1 MTAASRLRVE
11 LGARSYEIVVG
22 PGLLA
27 RAGAELLAVLRQ
39 PAVIVVTDAHLART
53 AHLGALEASLGAAG
67 IATRRIVLPAGEA
80 TKSMAELDRLLDQVL
95 AHGIERRTAL
105 VAFGGG
111 VVGDLAGFAAAILL
125 RGLDYV
131 QVPTSLLAQVDSAVG
146 GKTGVNARHGK
157 NLVGSFHQPRL
168 VLADTDVLKSL
179 PARELRA
186 GYAEV
191 VKYGL
196 IDRPGFFAW
205 LEQQGAALLAGDGA
219 LQQQAIVESCRAK
232 AALVAADEREEGA
245 RALLNLG
252 HTFGHALEALT
263 GYGDALL
270 HGEAVALGIVLA
282 ATLSVRLGLCPAADA
297 RRIRDHFAAVGL
309 PTTRGAL
316 PAPVRSAAAMV
327 AAMAHDKKVQGG
339 RPRFVLLRGIG
350 QAFAGAEVEP
360 AELTALLSA
369 PEP

>member
-1 MTAASRLRVE
+1 MTAASRLTVE

-27 RAGAELLAVLRQ
+27 RAGALLRPLLRQ
-39 PAVIVVTDAHLART
+39 PAAIVVTDAHLAQT
-53 AHLGALEASLGAAG
+53 SHLAALEVSLEAAG
-67 IATRRIVLPAGEA
+67 IAARRIVLPAGEA
-80 TKSMAELDRLLDQVL
+80 TKSLAELERLLDQIL
-95 AHGIERRTAL
+95 AQGIERRTAL

-111 VVGDLAGFAAAILL
+111 VIGDLAGFAAAILL

-131 QVPTSLLAQVDSAVG
+131 QIPTTLLAQVDSAVG
-146 GKTGVNARHGK
+146 GKTGINSRHGK
-157 NLVGSFHQPRL
+157 NLIGSFHQPRL
-168 VLADTDVLKSL
+168 VLADTGVLETL

-196 IDRPGFFAW
+196 IDRPEFFAW
-205 LEQQGAALLAGDGA
+205 LEQNGAALLAGDAA
-219 LQQQAIVESCRAK
+219 LRQQAILESCRAK
-232 AALVAADEREEGA
+232 AALVTVDEREAGA

-252 HTFGHALEALT
+252 HTFAHALEALA
-263 GYGDALL
+263 GYGDTLL

-282 ATLSVRLGLCPAADA
+282 ARLSVRLGLCPPADA
-297 RRIRDHFAAVGL
+297 ERVRAHFAEVGL
-309 PTTRGAL
+309 PVTRAGL
-316 PAPVRSAAAMV
+316 PAPVRSAESML
-327 AAMAHDKKVQGG
+327 AAMAHDKKTLGG

>member
-1 MTAASRLRVE
+1 MTAATRLTVD
-11 LGARSYEIVVG
+11 LDARSYEIVVG

-27 RAGAELLAVLRQ
+27 RAGAELGPLLHQ
-39 PAVIVVTDAHLART
+39 PSVIVVTDANLART
-53 AHLGALEASLGAAG
+53 PHLGTLESSLESAG
-67 IATRRIVLPAGEA
+67 IEVHRIVLPAGEA
-80 TKSMAELDRLLDQVL
+80 TKSMAELERLLDQIL
-95 AHGIERRTAL
+95 ALGIERRTML

-131 QVPTSLLAQVDSAVG
+131 QIPTTLLAQVDSAVG
-146 GKTGVNARHGK
+146 GKTGINSHHGK

-168 VLADTDVLKSL
+168 VLADTDVLRTL
-179 PARELRA
+179 PARELCA

-191 VKYGL
+191 VKYGV
-196 IDRPGFFAW
+196 IDRPEFFAW
-205 LEQQGAALLAGDGA
+205 LELNGAALLAGDAA

-232 AALVAADEREEGA
+232 AALVAADEREAGA

-252 HTFGHALEALT
+252 HTFAHALEALT
-263 GYGDALL
+263 GYSEALL
-270 HGEAVALGIVLA
+270 HGEAVALGIALA
-282 ATLSVRLGLCPAADA
+282 ATLSVRLGLCPPADA
-297 RRIRDHFAAVGL
+297 ERIRRHFAAAGL
-309 PTTRGAL
+309 PTTRAGL
-316 PAPVRSAAAMV
+316 PAPVRSAEAMLAAME
-327 AAMAHDKKVQGG
+327 HDKKVERG

>member
-1 MTAASRLRVE
+1 MTAATRLEVA
-11 LGARSYEIVVG
+11 LGARSYQIVVG
-22 PGLLA
+22 PGLLQ
-27 RAGAELLAVLRQ
+27 RAGAELRPLLRH
-39 PAVIVVTDAHLART
+39 PSVIVVTDAHLAQT
-53 AHLGALEASLGAAG
+53 AHLAALEASLEAAA
-67 IATRRIVLPAGEA
+67 IAARRIVLPAGEA
-80 TKSMAELDRLLDQVL
+80 TKSMAELDRLLEQIL
-95 AHGIERRTAL
+95 AEGIERRTTL

-111 VVGDLAGFAAAILL
+111 VVGDVTGFAAAILL

-131 QVPTSLLAQVDSAVG
+131 QIPTSLLAQVDSAVG
-146 GKTGVNARHGK
+146 GKTGINSRHGK
-157 NLVGSFHQPRL
+157 NLIGSFHQPRL

-196 IDRPGFFAW
+196 IDRPEFFTW
-205 LEQQGAALLAGDGA
+205 LERQGSALLRGDGA

-232 AALVAADEREEGA
+232 AALVAADEREAGA

-252 HTFGHALEALT
+252 HTFGHALEALA
-263 GYGDALL
+263 GYGEALL
-270 HGEAVALGIVLA
+270 HGEAVAVGIVLA
-282 ATLSVRLGLCPAADA
+282 ATLSVRLGLCPPADA
-297 RRIRDHFAAVGL
+297 ERIRRHFQAVGL
-309 PTTRGAL
+309 PTSRAAL
-316 PAPVRSAAAMV
+316 PVPGLTAEALV
-327 AAMAHDKKVQGG
+327 AAMSHDKKVQGG

>member
-1 MTAASRLRVE
+1 MTAASRLKVK

-22 PGLLA
+22 RGLLA
-27 RAGAELLAVLRQ
+27 RAAAELRPLLRQ
-39 PAVIVVTDAHLART
+39 PSAIVVTDAHLART
-53 AHLGALEASLGAAG
+53 IHLQALESSLQAAG
-67 IATRRIVLPAGEA
+67 IAVRRIELPAGEA
-80 TKSMAELDRLLDQVL
+80 TKSMAELDRLLDHIL
-95 AHGIERRTAL
+95 ARGIERRTAL

-125 RGLDYV
+125 RGLDYF
-131 QVPTSLLAQVDSAVG
+131 QIPTTLLAQVDSAVG
-146 GKTGVNARHGK
+146 GKTGINSRHGK
-157 NLVGSFHQPRL
+157 NLIGSFHQPRL
-168 VLADTDVLKSL
+168 VLADTDVLETL

-196 IDRPGFFAW
+196 IDRPEFFAW
-205 LEQQGAALLAGDGA
+205 LERHGAALLAGDAA
-219 LQQQAIVESCRAK
+219 LRQQAILESCRAK
-232 AALVAADEREEGA
+232 AALVAADEREAGT

-252 HTFGHALEALT
+252 HTFAHALETLT
-263 GYGDALL
+263 GYGEGLL

-282 ATLSVRLGLCPAADA
+282 ATLSARLGLCPPADA
-297 RRIRDHFAAVGL
+297 ERIRVHFAAVGL
-309 PTTRGAL
+309 PTTRATL
-316 PAPVRSAAAMV
+316 PAPVRSAEAMLAAMER
-327 AAMAHDKKVQGG
+327 DKKVEGG

-350 QAFAGAEVEP
+350 RAFAGAEVEP